1 MKELKD
7 PKVNR
12 VLTIFE
18 KLKDGEGIN
27 TKKSAEEFC
36 VNEKTIQ
43 RDINDIRAYIAN
55 NNKNLSIV
63 YKRSKKAYFL
73 VEDEN
78 LGLHKKDIL
87 AICKI
92 LLESRAF
99 CNEEMNH
106 IINSILQNVSYEDK
120 KFIKELIGNE
130 LFKFMPLKHEEK
142 LLDKI
147 WDLSEA
153 VHHREVLELQYKKT
167 NGEIVKRTVRPVS
180 IIFSEYYFYLIVYFN
195 NSKMDMPIVYRV
207 DKILKYKNLK
217 EKFRIS
223 EANRFQEGEFR
234 KRIQFMYSG
243 ELMRIKFEFTG
254 PSLEAVLDRIP
265 TSRIIE
271 SHEGKH
277 ILEAEVFG
285 KGIKM
290 WLLSQGSGIKVLS
303 PESFAKEMALEAQK
317 ICELY
322 T

>member
-12 VLTIFE
+12 VLTMFE
-18 KLKDGEGIN
+18 KLKEGEGIN
-27 TKKSAEEFC
+27 TQKMAEDFG

-43 RDINDIRAYIAN
+43 RDINDIRAYIADSN
-55 NNKNLSIV
+55 NNLSIV

-73 VEDEN
+73 VEDEK

-87 AICKI
+87 AMCKI

-147 WDLSEA
+147 WDLSE
-153 VHHREVLELQYKKT
+153 VIHHKEILELQYKKT

-271 SHEGKH
+271 SHEGRH
-277 ILEAEVFG
+277 VLEAEVFG

-303 PESFAKEMALEAQK
+303 PESFAKEMALEAKK

-322 T
+322 N